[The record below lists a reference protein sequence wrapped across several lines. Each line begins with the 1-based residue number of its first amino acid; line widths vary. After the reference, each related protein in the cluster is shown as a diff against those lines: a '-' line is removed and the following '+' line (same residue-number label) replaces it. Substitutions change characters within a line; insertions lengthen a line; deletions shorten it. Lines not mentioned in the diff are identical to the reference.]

1 MKFIAKIGKGILST
15 IGKILKVTL
24 EILAFLMARGLILLL
39 FDGWIMII
47 AYIILIA
54 TVIVLATNKFK
65 KIIRHE
71 SK

>member
-1 MKFIAKIGKGILST
+1 MKFIAKIGKGLLST

-24 EILAFLMARGLILLL
+24 EILAFLIARGLILLL

-47 AYIILIA
+47 AYAILIA
-54 TVIVLATNKFK
+54 TVIVLLTNKFK
-65 KIIRHE
+65 KIIRKE